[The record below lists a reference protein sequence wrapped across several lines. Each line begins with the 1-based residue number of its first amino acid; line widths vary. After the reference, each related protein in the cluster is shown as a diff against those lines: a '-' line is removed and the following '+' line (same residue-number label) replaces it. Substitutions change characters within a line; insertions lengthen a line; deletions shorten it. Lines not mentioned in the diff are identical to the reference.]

1 MRMECSDLIGLNRGR
16 IIGLDVGDKTVGVS
30 LSDDRQMIASSHSVI
45 NRTSITRDLSQLQ
58 AIVENIKPIAI
69 IYGWPLQTDG
79 NPGQQCEK
87 VDDFISKA
95 EEIFELPFVK
105 FDERFSTKVITG
117 VLLDADMSRGK
128 RKKVVD
134 KVAATYILQ
143 CALDLLGN
151 LRRNHA

>member
-1 MRMECSDLIGLNRGR
+1 MRIECSDLLELNRGR
-16 IIGLDVGDKTVGVS
+16 IIGLDVGDKTVGVC

-45 NRTSITRDLSQLQ
+45 NRTSIARDLSQLKS
-58 AIVENIKPIAI
+58 IIDSIKPIAI
-69 IYGWPLQTDG
+69 VYGWPLQTDG
-79 NPGQQCEK
+79 MPGSQCEK

-95 EEIFELPFVK
+95 EEIVDLPFVK

-117 VLLDADMSRGK
+117 VLLEADMSRGK

-143 CALDLLGN
+143 GALDLLGN